1 MGETEQFFPLYQARF
16 RSHLYGPASRA
27 LAREIALR
35 STLPRKANGSFDWSR
50 LPPAAAS
57 GEAFSAQSR
66 RGAVA
71 VLQGSDTGMWL
82 LRRDSIDQKV
92 ANRVWRTEVFVSD
105 DGESDVIG
113 VRASVALGRNM
124 VAPVERSPLIAAL
137 VKNCA
142 FIDSKTRVQS
152 RSRNVT
158 TNDVTPVLDLLVAP
172 TRTLPVLLLSPTVG
186 GRSQSDAQNIADRL
200 AGFAHVLVVM
210 PDARAAVMQFL
221 TKDRGVR
228 LDAMTLCWPS
238 ASTERGASDMSWD
251 LATVK
256 GAGFID
262 FLESAVIRSTVG
274 TQDAW
279 LGPLGDRLLR

>member
-1 MGETEQFFPLYQARF
+1 M
-16 RSHLYGPASRA
+16 
-27 LAREIALR
+27 
-35 STLPRKANGSFDWSR
+35 
-50 LPPAAAS
+50 
-57 GEAFSAQSR
+57 
-66 RGAVA
+66 
-71 VLQGSDTGMWL
+71 
-82 LRRDSIDQKV
+82 RRDSIDQKV

-124 VAPVERSPLIAAL
+124 VAPVERSPLVAAL

-142 FIDSKTRVQS
+142 FIDCKTRVQS

-172 TRTLPVLLLSPTVG
+172 TRTLPVLLLSSAVG
-186 GRSQSDAQNIADRL
+186 GRGQSEAQNIADKL

-221 TKDRGVR
+221 IKELGVR
-228 LDAMTLCWPS
+228 LDAMTLCWPR
-238 ASTERGASDMSWD
+238 ASTGRGASDVSWD
-251 LATVK
+251 IATAK
-256 GAGFID
+256 GAGFSE
-262 FLESAVIRSTVG
+262 FLVSAVIRSTVG
-274 TQDAW
+274 TLDAW